1 MAEKTSKFKNV
12 TIRSIIFW
20 EIKAFIL
27 LWSFKPSIKSDLNF
41 FSKKPIGKLKILLKY
56 MFFKSILIFKLILVD
71 NISER
76 LVAIKLPTTKRNW
89 DNKISQTKLIFLLRM
104 PLSILSFKSN
114 GTPQFVISDTK
125 VKKRI
130 KNNFDFFC
138 DKIFNILF
146 LTKVFFFEI
155 FSSNVLVK

>member
-1 MAEKTSKFKNV
+1 M
-12 TIRSIIFW
+12 
-20 EIKAFIL
+20 
-27 LWSFKPSIKSDLNF
+27 NF

-146 LTKVFFFEI
+146 LTKVFFF
-155 FSSNVLVK
+155 